1 MIIINRLSKI
11 NLGSIVIGDINDD
24 IPRINNM
31 LKILEPITFPSA
43 ISHSH
48 FVEAIIDVTY
58 SGSDVPIAYP
68 IVRPIKWT
76 LSPNAEAMYEV
87 ETTTNL
93 PPITMAIIPPIEYT
107 IDLAIDFS

>member
-76 LSPNAEAMYEV
+76 LSPNAV